1 MDYKEIN
8 DQSILTIH
16 REYALEDFNC
26 LEKRTECF
34 GIKISFHSHESIAL
48 SSKFLYQAECVA
60 MRDSVKDVAMS
71 KGWNRNPESLTR
83 LRRKGEKG
91 ADQRR

>member
-48 SSKFLYQAECVA
+48 SSKLILFL
-60 MRDSVKDVAMS
+60 S
-71 KGWNRNPESLTR
+71 G
-83 LRRKGEKG
+83 
-91 ADQRR
+91 